1 MAAVAFLAALVV
13 SAAPPPAPADVQ
25 ALASAYVGAVN
36 DGAKVAAYLARD
48 VQDVPPPAIAGFFDD
63 QRWISGGG
71 VDLVG
76 ARLRQGSPDKL
87 DLAVRN
93 RIYGGVQGVE
103 LTLEHRPDGWRI
115 NNLDLTPAPAW
126 STPAKGSLPS
136 GELPMQVNS
145 LVDRGCAAGVFSGAV
160 LVARGPQI
168 LTQKACGEADRRH
181 HIANTPETRFNLG
194 SMDKMFTAVAVLQL
208 AEAGKLSLDDTLDR
222 HLDATWLAPET
233 AKQITVWQ
241 LMTHTSGLAP
251 DVMSRLGKQPR
262 DRYRALEDFKPLV
275 RDAKP
280 AFAPGSQ
287 FDYSNTGF
295 LLLGA
300 VIAQASGED
309 YDAYVRRH
317 IFEPAGMA
325 ATGAVSADDP
335 VENLATGY
343 RRAPDSAYGWREN
356 TPISLLRGIPAGGG
370 FATTGDLHRFAI
382 ALQSGKLV
390 SKASLDRLWADPDQH
405 NYGAGFEVNAGA
417 IGHTVGHSGF
427 FPGVSTRL
435 RLYLDRGYTVIV
447 LANTDRAA
455 PPLVDA
461 IEGAIL
467 ETRP

>member
-1 MAAVAFLAALVV
+1 MAAVAFLAALT
-13 SAAPPPAPADVQ
+13 ATAPPPPSSADIQ
-25 ALASAYVGAVN
+25 ALAQAYVGAVN
-36 DGAKVAAYLARD
+36 DGAKVDAYLARD
-48 VQDVPPPAIAGFFDD
+48 VQEVPPPAIAGFFDD

-76 ARLRQGSPDKL
+76 ARLRPGAPDKL

-103 LTLEHRPDGWRI
+103 LTLEHRPEGWRI

-126 STPAKGSLPS
+126 SAPAKAGLPP
-136 GELPMQVNS
+136 GELPAQVNS

-181 HIANTPETRFNLG
+181 HIVNTAETRFNLG

-208 AEAGKLSLDDTLDR
+208 AEAGKLSLDDSLDR

-241 LMTHTSGLAP
+241 LLTHTSGLAP
-251 DVMSRLGKQPR
+251 DIMGRLARQPR
-262 DRYRALEDFKPLV
+262 DRYRALDDFKPLV

-280 AFAPGSQ
+280 GVEPGSR

-300 VIAQASGED
+300 IIAQASGKD
-309 YDAYVRRH
+309 YDAYLRRH
-317 IFEPAGMA
+317 VFEPAAMT

-335 VENLATGY
+335 IENLAVGY
-343 RRAPDSAYGWREN
+343 RRATDSAYGWREN

-370 FATTGDLHRFAI
+370 YATLGDLHRFAL
-382 ALQSGKLV
+382 ALQSGKLL
-390 SKASLDRLWADPDQH
+390 SKPSLDRLWTDPDQH
-405 NYGAGFEVNAGA
+405 NYGAGFEVNTGA
-417 IGHTVGHSGF
+417 IGRTVGHSGF

-447 LANTDRAA
+447 LANADRAA

-461 IEGAIL
+461 IERAIL
-467 ETRP
+467 QARR